1 MRKIGSVGL
10 VVALALSGAIAP
22 GAAARRSRAAGA
34 LRAGP
39 PAGSVFVL
47 KAGGLTVPNGALVN
61 VVGGAKPEYAFKTKV
76 TIEKTAA
83 PMEVEVE
90 CENYL
95 EQGKIQRNTATGA
108 WSVVE
113 VHPVE
118 ICEGAPWLEEGFSEN
133 KLTLSPPNI
142 AIDESTVELFRN
154 EEAMR
159 MEERKQA
166 ENNEEVDPREPLRCA
181 YTTVSSKGTFTTNL
195 KKPLIVKVH
204 NKMALRPLGVGL
216 GCFGKA
222 AWKGSFSLTYQGQ
235 PIFVGFE

>member
-10 VVALALSGAIAP
+10 CAAVAFAVIIATASS
-22 GAAARRSRAAGA
+22 AAARRSR
-34 LRAGP
+34 LRAGA

-61 VVGGAKPEYAFKTKV
+61 VTGAAKPEYLFKTKV
-76 TIEKTAA
+76 TVETTPSA
-83 PMEVEVE
+83 MEVELE

-95 EQGKIQRNTATGA
+95 EQGRIQRNTATGA

-142 AIDESTVELFRN
+142 ATDESTVELFRN

-159 MEERKQA
+159 TEERKQA
-166 ENNEEVDPREPLRCA
+166 EKGEEVDPREPLRCA
-181 YTTVSSKGTFTTNL
+181 YTTLLSNGRFTTNL
-195 KKPLIVKVH
+195 KKPLVVKVH
-204 NKMALRPLGVGL
+204 NKMALRPLGVGA

-222 AWKGSFSLTYQGQ
+222 AWKGSFTLTYQGQ
-235 PIFVGFE
+235 PVFPGFE